1 MSDDP
6 RLEHLIE
13 EILDSDCT
21 PEEACTDCPELLPR
35 VKVRL
40 GQIRA
45 ADAQFDALFPTPGSS
60 PTPTGTAEAGL
71 PHFPGFEV
79 RELLG
84 RGGMGM
90 VYRAWDRRLH
100 RDVAI
105 KMLIAGAYAR
115 PEELERFLRGA
126 EAKAGLRHP
135 NIVQV
140 YDVGDLDG
148 RPYFTMEFVEGGS
161 LAQRLACAPMPPD
174 QTAVLVATLADAVQ
188 AAHDGGIIHRDLKP
202 ANVLLTADG
211 TPKVADFGLARRLD
225 AGAGLT
231 QTGDT
236 LGTPSYM
243 APEQAQGKSN
253 TVGPAADVYALG
265 AILYESLTGRPPFR
279 SGTSVETIRQVIDD
293 EPVPPSRLNPRVP
306 PDLETICLK
315 CLSKQPGG
323 RYPSASAMA
332 EDLRRFRQGEAITA
346 RAPGRAERLARWLGR
361 RRSQVAVIAVVTL
374 MASGLLGGWLRL
386 WSEEHATARG
396 VENDLREVAA
406 LQHAADWSGAAIA
419 LERARGRLSRG
430 GPAELRRRLDQAG
443 RGLDHARRDR
453 ILVTQLE
460 AIRLARMTLA
470 EGHFDPGAERRF
482 NDARAA
488 RAYEAAFRAARVGAP
503 DDDPAGLASRVTA
516 STEHAPILAALD
528 DWAVCAQDDRRCA
541 WLLTVARRAD
551 PDAWRSRAR
560 DPAAWRDE
568 AALTGLAESAQLAA
582 QPVSFLGALGERLH
596 AQGGNGT
603 TFLARVQQAHPDDF
617 WISLTLARVMQVGAD
632 PEAAIAPYRR
642 ALELRSDAAAVYSNI
657 ALIPYA
663 RHRWDEAIGYCQ
675 KALDIDPNFAAA
687 HNNLG
692 LAWKGKGDWPQAV
705 RHFREAVR
713 LDPEL
718 APAHYN
724 LAEIRAFEAAL
735 DEAFIHYE
743 HALRIDPEFALA
755 EYMLGVALAGKGRL
769 DEAVDRN
776 RRAVQIDPADAKSHD
791 YTFGWASKEGLMHY
805 QLTLE
810 FDPQLSLSR
819 NNLGLSPGD
828 ADRLDRAIGH
838 YEKALRLDPG
848 LFRAHA
854 SLGQALLALGRFR
867 DAEAATR
874 SCLDR
879 MPRDHELRAN
889 VLAQLRRCER
899 LIALQ
904 ERLPAVLRGEVRPA
918 DLAET
923 LGFAEVSGIL
933 GQLVTAARL
942 YADALAASPQSA
954 EDLHAEHRYRAACA
968 AALVGCGRGG
978 DGADLGLE
986 ERARW
991 RARAREWLRAEVIL
1005 WTKALDGGPQADRL
1019 LVRDRLAHLWADPD
1033 LAGLF
1038 DPDALDKL
1046 PLAERPEC
1054 RTLWGEIDSL
1064 ISRAQNLK

>member
-6 RLEHLIE
+6 RVEHLIE

-45 ADAQFDALFPTPGSS
+45 PMPSSTPCSR
-60 PTPTGTAEAGL
+60 PRDPARTPTGTAEAGL

-84 RGGMGM
+84 RGGMGI

-161 LAQRLACAPMPPD
+161 LAQRLAGEPMPPD
-174 QTAVLVATLADAVQ
+174 QAAVLVATLADAVQ

-279 SGTSVETIRQVIDD
+279 SGTAVETIRQVIDD
-293 EPVPPSRLNPRVP
+293 EPVPPSRLNRPGAARPGNDLSEVP
-306 PDLETICLK
+306 EQGAGGATRAHRRWRK
-315 CLSKQPGG
+315 TSAGSGRARRSRPG
-323 RYPSASAMA
+323 P
-332 EDLRRFRQGEAITA
+332 T
-346 RAPGRAERLARWLGR
+346 GRAERLARWLGR

-443 RGLDHARRDR
+443 RGLDHARRDH

-470 EGHFDPGAERRF
+470 EGHFNPGAERRF

-488 RAYEAAFRAARVGAP
+488 RAYEAAFREARVGAP
-503 DDDPAGLASRVTA
+503 DDDPAGMAARVAA
-516 STEHAPILAALD
+516 STE
-528 DWAVCAQDDRRCA
+528 
-541 WLLTVARRAD
+541 RAD
-551 PDAWRSRAR
+551 PRR
-560 DPAAWRDE
+560 
-568 AALTGLAESAQLAA
+568 TGRLGGLRRGRPSLR
-582 QPVSFLGALGERLH
+582 LGA
-596 AQGGNGT
+596 GG
-603 TFLARVQQAHPDDF
+603 
-617 WISLTLARVMQVGAD
+617 GATS
-632 PEAAIAPYRR
+632 
-642 ALELRSDAAAVYSNI
+642 RS
-657 ALIPYA
+657 
-663 RHRWDEAIGYCQ
+663 
-675 KALDIDPNFAAA
+675 
-687 HNNLG
+687 
-692 LAWKGKGDWPQAV
+692 
-705 RHFREAVR
+705 
-713 LDPEL
+713 
-718 APAHYN
+718 
-724 LAEIRAFEAAL
+724 
-735 DEAFIHYE
+735 
-743 HALRIDPEFALA
+743 
-755 EYMLGVALAGKGRL
+755 
-769 DEAVDRN
+769 
-776 RRAVQIDPADAKSHD
+776 
-791 YTFGWASKEGLMHY
+791 
-805 QLTLE
+805 
-810 FDPQLSLSR
+810 
-819 NNLGLSPGD
+819 
-828 ADRLDRAIGH
+828 
-838 YEKALRLDPG
+838 
-848 LFRAHA
+848 
-854 SLGQALLALGRFR
+854 
-867 DAEAATR
+867 
-874 SCLDR
+874 
-879 MPRDHELRAN
+879 
-889 VLAQLRRCER
+889 
-899 LIALQ
+899 
-904 ERLPAVLRGEVRPA
+904 
-918 DLAET
+918 
-923 LGFAEVSGIL
+923 
-933 GQLVTAARL
+933 
-942 YADALAASPQSA
+942 
-954 EDLHAEHRYRAACA
+954 
-968 AALVGCGRGG
+968 
-978 DGADLGLE
+978 
-986 ERARW
+986 
-991 RARAREWLRAEVIL
+991 
-1005 WTKALDGGPQADRL
+1005 
-1019 LVRDRLAHLWADPD
+1019 
-1033 LAGLF
+1033 
-1038 DPDALDKL
+1038 
-1046 PLAERPEC
+1046 
-1054 RTLWGEIDSL
+1054 
-1064 ISRAQNLK
+1064 

>member
-1 MSDDP
+1 MSGAL
-6 RLEHLIE
+6 RVERLIE

-21 PEEACTDCPELLPR
+21 PEEACGACPELLPW
-35 VKVRL
+35 VMARL

-45 ADAQFDALFPTPGSS
+45 VDGQFDALFPTPGSCPPQPVS
-60 PTPTGTAEAGL
+60 AEASP

-79 RELLG
+79 RKFLG
-84 RGGMGM
+84 RGGMGI
-90 VYRAWDRRLH
+90 VYRAWDQRLR

-161 LAQRLACAPMPPD
+161 LAQRLAGAPMPPGEA
-174 QTAVLVATLADAVQ
+174 AVLVATLADAVQ

-211 TPKVADFGLARRLD
+211 TPKVTDFGLARRLD
-225 AGAGLT
+225 GGAGLT

-279 SGTSVETIRQVIDD
+279 SETAAETIRQVIDN
-293 EPVPPSRLNPRVP
+293 EPVPPSRLNARVAR
-306 PDLETICLK
+306 DLETICLK
-315 CLSKQPGG
+315 CLSKAPGE
-323 RYPSASAMA
+323 RYPSAAALA
-332 EDLRRFRQGEAITA
+332 EDLRRFRRGEAITA
-346 RAPGRAERLARWLGR
+346 RSPGRAERLARWLRR
-361 RRSQVAVIAVVTL
+361 RRSQAAVVAVGTL
-374 MASGLLGGWLRL
+374 MTSGLVGGWLRL

-396 VENDLREVAA
+396 IEHDLREVAVS
-406 LQHAADWSGAAIA
+406 QHAADWSGAAIA

-443 RGLDHARRDR
+443 RGLDHARRDH
-453 ILVTQLE
+453 ILVNQLD

-470 EGHFDPGAERRF
+470 EGHFNPGAERRF
-482 NDARAA
+482 NNARAA
-488 RAYEAAFRAARVGAP
+488 RAYEAAFREARVGAP
-503 DDDPAGLASRVTA
+503 DDDPAGLAARVAA

-528 DWAVCAQDDRRCA
+528 DWAVCAADDRRRDWVLA
-541 WLLTVARRAD
+541 VARRAD
-551 PDAWRSRAR
+551 PDAWRDRAR
-560 DPAAWRDE
+560 DPAAWRDQ
-568 AALTGLAESAQLAA
+568 AALTRLAESAPLAA
-582 QPVSFLGALGERLH
+582 QPASLLGAVGERLH
-596 AQGGNGT
+596 AHGGDGT
-603 TFLARVQQAHPDDF
+603 AFLARVYREHPDDF
-617 WISLTLARVMQVGAD
+617 WVALTLARALQEGVD
-632 PEAAIAPYRR
+632 PEAAVAPYRR
-642 ALELRSDAAAVYSNI
+642 ALELRGESAAVYSNLG
-657 ALIPYA
+657 LIPHP
-663 RHRWDEAIGYCQ
+663 RRDWREAYDRYE
-675 KALDIDPNFAAA
+675 KALAIDRDFAPA

-692 LAWKGKGDWPQAV
+692 LALKGEGRWDEAIH
-705 RHFREAVR
+705 HFREAIR

-724 LAEIRAFEAAL
+724 LAEIRAYQAGL
-735 DEAFIHYE
+735 DEALIHYGQ
-743 HALRIDPEFALA
+743 ALRIDPAFALA
-755 EYMLGVALAGKGRL
+755 EYMLGVALAGEGRL

-776 RRAVQIDPADAKSHD
+776 RRAVQIDPADAKAHAK
-791 YTFGWASKEGLMHY
+791 TFGQAVNEGLIHY
-805 QLTLE
+805 HRTLE
-810 FDPQLSLSR
+810 LDPQLSLSR
-819 NNLGLSPGD
+819 NNVGLGPRD
-828 ADRLDRAIGH
+828 ADRLNQAIGH

-854 SLGQALLALGRFR
+854 SLGQARLALGRFR

-874 SCLDR
+874 RCLDG

-899 LIALQ
+899 LIAL
-904 ERLPAVLRGEVRPA
+904 EDRLPAVLRGDEQPGDVA
-918 DLAET
+918 KT
-923 LGFAEVSGIL
+923 LEFAELCGIR
-933 GQLVTAARL
+933 GQLVAAARL
-942 YADALAASPQSA
+942 YADALATSPQSA

-968 AALVGCGRGG
+968 AALVGCDRGG
-978 DGADLGLE
+978 DGADLSRE

-991 RARAREWLRAEVIL
+991 RGRAREWLRAEVTL

-1019 LVRDRLAHLWADPD
+1019 LVRNRLTHLWADPD
-1033 LAGLF
+1033 LAVLF
-1038 DPDALDKL
+1038 DHDALDKL
-1046 PLAERPEC
+1046 PPAERQEC
-1054 RTLWGEIDSL
+1054 RTLWGEVDAL
-1064 ISRAQNLK
+1064 IRRAQTL